1 MSRTVRRHAETSL
14 SQSVNDLV
22 AEGGY
27 ALASDDT
34 TVSTVEETIDNSTP
48 VDPRQARPQIQP
60 VASPPAPA
68 TGPSFDQPVP
78 S

>member
-27 ALASDDT
+27 VLALDDT

-48 VDPRQARPQIQP
+48 VDPRQATPQIQP
-60 VASPPAPA
+60 VTAPPASV
-68 TGPSFDQPVP
+68 TRPSFDQPVP